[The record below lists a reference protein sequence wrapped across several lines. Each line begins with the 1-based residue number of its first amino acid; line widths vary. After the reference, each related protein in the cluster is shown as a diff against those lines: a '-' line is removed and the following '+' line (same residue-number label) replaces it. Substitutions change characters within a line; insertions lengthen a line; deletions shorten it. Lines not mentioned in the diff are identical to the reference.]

1 MAKKKTNGKGNNGKG
16 NNGNGGFKSGEEW
29 TGNPGGQPS
38 RKQWGDALRLAMNRV
53 YIDPET
59 GKPDKGGATYLVKI
73 AERVVIDAA
82 AGNYAAI
89 NEVGNRSDGR
99 PITYQNIHEADEPF
113 VPEETEEERIFENAK
128 YFASAVQQAMGE
140 KKGKGKPH

>member
-1 MAKKKTNGKGNNGKG
+1 MVKKKTNGKGNGKSKG
-16 NNGNGGFKSGEEW
+16 NNGNGRMFKPGQS
-29 TGNPGGQPS
+29 GNPGGQPS
-38 RKQWGDALRLAMNRV
+38 RKMWSDALRLAVNRV
-53 YIDPET
+53 HINPET
-59 GKPDKGGATYLVKI
+59 GKPDGIKLAKI
-73 AERVVIDAA
+73 AEKVVEDAVM
-82 AGNYAAI
+82 GNYAAI
-89 NEVGNRSDGR
+89 TEVGNRLEGR